1 MKLKMKMPDLSANE
15 AEIKVIKWLVEPGQT
30 VKRGQPLLEVE
41 TDKATVEI
49 ESITNGVLLEICAA
63 REQKVAVGDAIAVFD
78 VSDLKPGSAS
88 A

>member
-15 AEIKVIKWLVEPGQT
+15 VEFKVIKWLIEPGQP
-30 VKRGQPLLEVE
+30 VKRGQSLLEVE

-49 ESITNGVLLEICAA
+49 ESIASGILVEICAVV
-63 REQKVAVGDAIAVFD
+63 EQKVTVGQGIAVIEVADGFN
-78 VSDLKPGSAS
+78 A